1 MTGSGIT
8 SEAPPIGESVQDTFS
23 PTSPAA
29 PSTVAVNNKK
39 KDLVKVIVH
48 FQAIGNAPIL
58 KQKMYK
64 ITASNKFMAVI
75 TFLRKEINYGDS
87 DPLFLYVNRAFSP
100 SPDEVVQN
108 LFKSSMS
115 SDGEQD
121 VNDAYGIHITLE
133 TATKV
138 TQDRQY
144 SAKTLK
150 SYKGHIDR
158 EKKYASEFPNLS
170 DVFNMFN
177 SPTPVMHRAF
187 VSFQYQENKLT

>member
-8 SEAPPIGESVQDTFS
+8 SEAPPIGESLQDTFS

-39 KDLVKVIVH
+39 KDP
-48 FQAIGNAPIL
+48 AIGNAPIL

-121 VNDAYGIHITLE
+121 VNDAHGIHITLE

-158 EKKYASEFPNLS
+158 GKKYASEFPDFS
-170 DVFNMFN
+170 DAFNTFN
-177 SPTPVMHRAF
+177 SPTPVMLRAF